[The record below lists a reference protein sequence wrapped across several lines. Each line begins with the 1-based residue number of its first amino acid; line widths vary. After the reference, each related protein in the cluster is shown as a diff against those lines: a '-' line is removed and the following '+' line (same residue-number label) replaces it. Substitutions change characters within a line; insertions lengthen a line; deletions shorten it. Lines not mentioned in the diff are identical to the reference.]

1 MVGCEPQVK
10 VEEVVVPKATRKST
24 RTVRGS
30 MKSDMGELY
39 KRLGQELA
47 VVAKTFENI
56 MDNMD

>member
-24 RTVRGS
+24 QTVRGS

-39 KRLGQELA
+39 RRLGQELA
-47 VVAKTFENI
+47 VVAKTFEDI